1 MPWAPPGLEALRPC
15 DNSSSKALGAC
26 GFLHVCRRRPTVP
39 ASGLLAWTGS
49 RRTGVGSGSSQ
60 LSPAALLPRRG
71 EEELGTSSLCALL
84 LASSAALR
92 VDWQTARED
101 SGIQSCTGSVRE
113 AFCVC
118 GKSREADISVVGR
131 ALCYKVFE
139 TPFADW
145 GESWRRQQ
153 ECCQPSAKC

>member
-1 MPWAPPGLEALRPC
+1 MQVTVLCPGHPQALKLFGPVTTAVA
-15 DNSSSKALGAC
+15 KLWVPV
-26 GFLHVCRRRPTVP
+26 GFCMSAGGGPRCLQV
-39 ASGLLAWTGS
+39 A
-49 RRTGVGSGSSQ
+49 SGSSQ

-92 VDWQTARED
+92 VDWQTTRED